1 MTQHRH
7 ILDRQDPEGI
17 GPVVEEIVVIAAI
30 IMINAVLVYLLLL

>member
-1 MTQHRH
+1 MSQHQH

-30 IMINAVLVYLLLL
+30 IMINAVLFYLLLL